1 MSEYDPYLEV
11 SLFWTF
17 VQIAKNVFPVL
28 VSQFAPYSREQALR
42 QIYTLDTQVTLLAKT
57 LKGDDYCMG

>member
-17 VQIAKNVFPVL
+17 VQIAQNAFPVL
-28 VSQFAPYSREQALR
+28 VSEFAPYSREQALR